1 MKEDK
6 NFRFIMGVH
15 VGVLCLAVRCPAF
28 KSCHGLLDI
37 SELGLCH
44 VNIQMLYSTTVRTNQ
59 RWHTTW
65 SAVEDDADIESESVE
80 SNQVVVAI
88 VTGHI

>member
-1 MKEDK
+1 MLGYSALLFAALHLRAATDYSTSR
-6 NFRFIMGVH
+6 NLDYAMQTFRCCI
-15 VGVLCLAVRCPAF
+15 P
-28 KSCHGLLDI
+28 
-37 SELGLCH
+37 
-44 VNIQMLYSTTVRTNQ
+44 TTVRTNQ

-65 SAVEDDADIESESVE
+65 PAVEDDADIESESVE